1 MERFVKYAERF
12 SSQVHFYKIPL
23 LTEGYSGDSG
33 QEGNPCTLGA
43 SCKS

>member
-23 LTEGYSGDSG
+23 LTEGYSGD
-33 QEGNPCTLGA
+33 TLGKKEILA
-43 SCKS
+43 L